1 MSHQRTESTRPQR
14 HWGHRATLWVLG
26 FTLVAATAVLSA
38 AGRDTTATG
47 SSRFTSNSEEV
58 LTSYR
63 AFRRMH
69 AKSER
74 FNQEGWIDAWTEL
87 DANGFRYTI
96 VSERGSD
103 YIRNKV
109 LRGLLQRE
117 QEIVAG
123 GVDKAALTEE
133 NYSFSEP
140 AASEDGVRYVNLKPK
155 RKDIM
160 LVEGRMVLDADNGEL
175 LRVEGKLAK
184 NPSFWTSV
192 VNVIRHFAKVDGVRV
207 PVSTES
213 IAKVKFAGQS
223 TLDVVNDYESI
234 NGRPVSLAARRVLAP
249 APTATLR

>member
-1 MSHQRTESTRPQR
+1 MSQQRTESPGRQ
-14 HWGHRATLWVLG
+14 HQWGQFTTLWVLS
-26 FTLVAATAVLSA
+26 FTLLAGTAVLRA
-38 AGRDTTATG
+38 AEGPATNNG
-47 SSRFTSNSEEV
+47 SPGITNSSEE

-87 DANGFRYTI
+87 DANGFRYSI

-103 YIRNKV
+103 YVRNKV
-109 LRGLLQRE
+109 LRALLQRE
-117 QEIVAG
+117 QEIVSG
-123 GVDKAALTEE
+123 GVDRAALTED
-133 NYSFSEP
+133 NYTFSKPEDVND
-140 AASEDGVRYVNLKPK
+140 DGVRYVLLKPK

-160 LVEGRMVLDADNGEL
+160 LVEGRMVLDSDNGEL

-192 VNVIRHFAKVDGVRV
+192 VNVIRYFAKVDGVRV

-213 IAKVKFAGQS
+213 IAKVKFAGES

-234 NGRPVSLAARRVLAP
+234 NGRPVSLAARRVLAS
-249 APTATLR
+249 TASLR